1 MKKNIIWIV
10 TLMLSMVTL
19 TSCEDLLDEL
29 WDFHCHGAESI
40 SGPWLQDGY
49 EITYLGGGEYEVWDA
64 GRQRGHYEYLS
75 SFGSYVSCIPENA
88 WPVSYKPYYNTFYDE
103 LSWYVYDRYGRDFLI
118 LKNGNYV
125 YM

>member
-1 MKKNIIWIV
+1 MRKNILLIV

-29 WDFHCHGAESI
+29 WDFNRYGVETI

-64 GRQRGHYEYLS
+64 RRQRGHYEYLS
-75 SFGSYVSCIPENA
+75 SFSSYAACVPEDA
-88 WPVSYKPYYNTFYDE
+88 WPVRCKPYYDTFYDT
-103 LSWYVYDRYGRDFLI
+103 LCWYVYDKYGVDFL
-118 LKNGNYV
+118 LYKNGNYV